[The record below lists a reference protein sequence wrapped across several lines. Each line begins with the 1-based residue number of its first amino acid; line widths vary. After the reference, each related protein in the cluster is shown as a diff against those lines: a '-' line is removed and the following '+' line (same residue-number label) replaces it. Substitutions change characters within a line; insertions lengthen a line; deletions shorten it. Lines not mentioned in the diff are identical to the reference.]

1 MDEMRCMFPDTD
13 TTRLREVM
21 EAFNRHKDAFEINT
35 PLRIAHFLGQIAVE
49 SSFPPAGLAPFEALQ
64 ESCNYSNVRNTDWGT
79 RYCHFYVGFEDTTL
93 NDCTHS
99 CVTGTLSLMEDGCP
113 EPISTD
119 LPECTPIEAICDDG
133 VDNDGDGLVDCDD
146 EECMDSTICDPE
158 IYCEILS
165 LITITQRDF
174 NQLHYSFERDGSL
187 DHTLSRL
194 GELGLSTALT
204 QQLINNLQTVRY
216 DIEDSFLS
224 GTYSYKDSVYL
235 RLATMRQNFLSWK
248 MNAFTKYPVLEST
261 SFARKFILKSSGGE
275 EQPSEEACEEII
287 KILIDGACENQES
300 ALSCHG
306 IANVAGSGQTFLY
319 FEPNISPH
327 LLNKSRIYDLA
338 NGIEFVTSFKPS
350 STYERVSGQGPFLVI
365 TQDVFGCITS
375 CIIEPEAC
383 SVDEDGQH
391 IDFDTINVTHGAC
404 IRSDILIQG
413 ALSCGTLVEVL
424 FNLDILKAE
433 CISYQSDEYGPIE
446 SDFEK
451 ICPNEDGQIT
461 ITITDGFNII
471 VVDSIYINSHPPYN
485 IDGCDSEDDQN
496 CDDTENEK
504 DNDTDG
510 DGTDNE
516 FDNDDD
522 GDGIPDL
529 IDTTPQ
535 GLDSDI
541 DDDEVKNEEDCDL
554 DGDNSP
560 NQLDN
565 DTDGDLIDNEL
576 DPDDDNDGILDI
588 DDESPQGPETDC
600 LAICEGSKGECSAD
614 VCGCEDFGKKGF
626 YSTRVYF
633 NSTAA
638 LKGNKEGYKKNLVD
652 TDLEL
657 SFEDDDTYVSA
668 TEFFEEILND
678 PLLSSELPLE
688 YFITD
693 NNSDIGNISSLF
705 ESSEF
710 AFWIH
715 LCPNPDDGSQGLLY
729 IKYKA
734 PYLPSSGPCAIPGL
748 ENFLNG
754 LAENS
759 EENFDE
765 TCYASPDHQTGSVM
779 LWHMLGLSE
788 APYVNEADEEASG
801 SPDSPYCVGTT
812 SSETIYVNA
821 AGIPLRINE
830 ELEGESHRAVF
841 GRAHPD
847 ITPPGAATGFH
858 LFNSDGTNSFY
869 RGVIMQESRRHL
881 GFRNDINCESRSF
894 DEPIIETNETVTVLA
909 GHPFTSVPPGGNMA
923 IPDRCRWRVL
933 EFYNYTPQVL
943 TNLTG
948 EGPILDALAFEGLP
962 TNTISQFACPPSPI
976 TEEQFDNISQVDTTT
991 AQFDAS
997 LGGMLYRTRLVDHL
1011 GIEREY
1017 IILIRPHETEPG
1029 ELVYL
1034 LWDPYLCAWRPYVL
1048 VESLTDD
1055 EVLFSIL
1062 TFGLDL
1068 TGDVVEVALDLTFIG
1083 GVVVGAVYV
1092 LAEGAY
1098 APLILSLVPY
1108 DKILSGAAQAIKGA
1122 KNMRFIFTQAKD
1134 GVKVG
1139 DEIRFEEVYAI
1150 FKGLGHTDEV
1160 ADDLI
1165 EKFAKDLTD
1174 NLDLAY
1180 IFKKN
1185 PDAVKAWEKLFHNA
1199 IPDVIRTNTTY
1210 LSAVSKQLTNYGDD
1224 VVFQFERVLP
1234 NIPSNKLDDFFAKLD
1249 NPKSIDH
1256 IRSLVGDFENIPGIS
1271 LTSYVSNSLPKVDIP
1286 APATWANPLLQLPSL
1301 AAETFTDVTAKT
1313 LSPGQKIYRVL
1324 GEDQLPDGSFWMYSL
1339 PTSKADFFGGTAVRP
1354 EWNAATHYVEYTV
1367 PPSGLKVW
1375 DGTTARQPILDDVGT
1390 VHLPGGKTQIYI
1402 PDALRQVGNDFENLP
1417 LKLMNW

>member
-174 NQLHYSFERDGSL
+174 NQLHFSFERDGSL

-300 ALSCHG
+300 ALSYHG

-588 DDESPQGPETDC
+588 DDESPQGLETECIEDC
-600 LAICEGSKGECSAD
+600 MTTDDEDSDGLT
-614 VCGCEDFGKKGF
+614 GCEDPDCIPQLVVQKIEVGESECGENNGTISVQLAGNQSFENFRICVGDSCSEYGVNILEGIALGEYTLTIEKQGGCAIQYTPAISLDSDSDGNLNGTDKDINNDSIPNIEQTDDNDDADGDGIINLHDYDDDNDGILDEDDPTPFGPSEEVCDGENIDEDGDGHADCF
-626 YSTRVYF
+626 
-633 NSTAA
+633 
-638 LKGNKEGYKKNLVD
+638 D
-652 TDLEL
+652 TDCSIRQTLQK
-657 SFEDDDTYVSA
+657 SISKSIDTVDCNLNCLPDCIEISA
-668 TEFFEEILND
+668 T
-678 PLLSSELPLE
+678 
-688 YFITD
+688 
-693 NNSDIGNISSLF
+693 
-705 ESSEF
+705 
-710 AFWIH
+710 
-715 LCPNPDDGSQGLLY
+715 CVDGLY
-729 IKYKA
+729 IKNDCFSDTAMAGANWYSNLTGDAILCPDTGGTYIVEMIGNDGRLLTSEEVCIEIKTELDMDEMTCMFPDTDTTRLREVMEAFNRYKDTFEINTVLRIA
-734 PYLPSSGPCAIPGL
+734 HFFGQIGHETGGLVELDESISACYTESNIQNTFADRRRCDLYEGHEAIDFSICPFSNCEPPFPPGTVVSQLPIKDEYYNTGTDCNENLFNYVYACNVGPGNGPPSSGDGYT
-748 ENFLNG
+748 F
-754 LAENS
+754 
-759 EENFDE
+759 
-765 TCYASPDHQTGSVM
+765 
-779 LWHMLGLSE
+779 
-788 APYVNEADEEASG
+788 
-801 SPDSPYCVGTT
+801 
-812 SSETIYVNA
+812 
-821 AGIPLRINE
+821 
-830 ELEGESHRAVF
+830 F
-841 GRAHPD
+841 GR
-847 ITPPGAATGFH
+847 GFIH
-858 LFNSDGTNSFY
+858 
-869 RGVIMQESRRHL
+869 
-881 GFRNDINCESRSF
+881 
-894 DEPIIETNETVTVLA
+894 
-909 GHPFTSVPPGGNMA
+909 
-923 IPDRCRWRVL
+923 
-933 EFYNYTPQVL
+933 
-943 TNLTG
+943 LTG
-948 EGPILDALAFEGLP
+948 KVNYEAISDAW
-962 TNTISQFACPPSPI
+962 
-976 TEEQFDNISQVDTTT
+976 NID
-991 AQFDAS
+991 
-997 LGGMLYRTRLVDHL
+997 
-1011 GIEREY
+1011 
-1017 IILIRPHETEPG
+1017 
-1029 ELVYL
+1029 
-1034 LWDPYLCAWRPYVL
+1034 
-1048 VESLTDD
+1048 
-1055 EVLFSIL
+1055 SIQN
-1062 TFGLDL
+1062 G
-1068 TGDVVEVALDLTFIG
+1068 
-1083 GVVVGAVYV
+1083 
-1092 LAEGAY
+1092 
-1098 APLILSLVPY
+1098 
-1108 DKILSGAAQAIKGA
+1108 GA
-1122 KNMRFIFTQAKD
+1122 KYFHIQSDD
-1134 GVKVG
+1134 GG
-1139 DEIRFEEVYAI
+1139 HIDE
-1150 FKGLGHTDEV
+1150 
-1160 ADDLI
+1160 
-1165 EKFAKDLTD
+1165 LT
-1174 NLDLAY
+1174 
-1180 IFKKN
+1180 
-1185 PDAVKAWEKLFHNA
+1185 
-1199 IPDVIRTNTTY
+1199 
-1210 LSAVSKQLTNYGDD
+1210 
-1224 VVFQFERVLP
+1224 
-1234 NIPSNKLDDFFAKLD
+1234 
-1249 NPKSIDH
+1249 
-1256 IRSLVGDFENIPGIS
+1256 
-1271 LTSYVSNSLPKVDIP
+1271 
-1286 APATWANPLLQLPSL
+1286 
-1301 AAETFTDVTAKT
+1301 TDVDVSLKAAMYYWE
-1313 LSPGQKIYRVL
+1313 YRNL
-1324 GEDQLPDGSFWMYSL
+1324 NLHSDEGMTDAQ
-1339 PTSKADFFGGTAVRP
+1339 
-1354 EWNAATHYVEYTV
+1354 
-1367 PPSGLKVW
+1367 
-1375 DGTTARQPILDDVGT
+1375 IDDVGEIINGVDPPNGFLSRST
-1390 VHLPGGKTQIYI
+1390 YSRLIYNT
-1402 PDALRQVGNDFENLP
+1402 LLKNRTCHGN
-1417 LKLMNW
+1417 

>member
-1 MDEMRCMFPDTD
+1 MTTLKGLNSKDDMSPKLQTSDSGMDEMRCMFPDTD

-113 EPISTD
+113 EPIKTD

-565 DTDGDLIDNEL
+565 DTDGDLIYNEL

-588 DDESPQGPETDC
+588 DDESPQGLETECIEDC
-600 LAICEGSKGECSAD
+600 MTTDDEDSDGLA
-614 VCGCEDFGKKGF
+614 GCEDPDCMPQLVVQKIEVGESECGENNGTISVQLAGNQSFENFRICVGDSCSKYGVSTLEGIALGEYTLTIEKQGGCAIQYTPAISLDSDSDGILNGTDKDINNDSIPNIEQTGDNDDPDGDGIINLHDYDDDNDGILDEADTTPYGPSEEVCNNDIDDDGNGLIDCDELDCLIESTTNAKGNQIVLKSLDDCIPGDDFEACLVIYGDAISQLTNSAEEGRIICEKISFILDTIKTDPFVFFRNCFDPDDPNSIWIDLAAFTVPEVIRAEVENRNDFGSDAWFVQDIQDAEGTVVNADF
-626 YSTRVYF
+626 YSVNLGSDLMINGQPVTPQEIFEYIRLNF
-633 NSTAA
+633 TDFDDGCNSTF
-638 LKGNKEGYKKNLVD
+638 V
-652 TDLEL
+652 
-657 SFEDDDTYVSA
+657 
-668 TEFFEEILND
+668 LN
-678 PLLSSELPLE
+678 
-688 YFITD
+688 T
-693 NNSDIGNISSLF
+693 G
-705 ESSEF
+705 
-710 AFWIH
+710 
-715 LCPNPDDGSQGLLY
+715 
-729 IKYKA
+729 
-734 PYLPSSGPCAIPGL
+734 
-748 ENFLNG
+748 
-754 LAENS
+754 
-759 EENFDE
+759 
-765 TCYASPDHQTGSVM
+765 AS
-779 LWHMLGLSE
+779 
-788 APYVNEADEEASG
+788 NEQDEERW
-801 SPDSPYCVGTT
+801 
-812 SSETIYVNA
+812 
-821 AGIPLRINE
+821 L
-830 ELEGESHRAVF
+830 
-841 GRAHPD
+841 
-847 ITPPGAATGFH
+847 
-858 LFNSDGTNSFY
+858 SD
-869 RGVIMQESRRHL
+869 
-881 GFRNDINCESRSF
+881 
-894 DEPIIETNETVTVLA
+894 
-909 GHPFTSVPPGGNMA
+909 
-923 IPDRCRWRVL
+923 
-933 EFYNYTPQVL
+933 
-943 TNLTG
+943 
-948 EGPILDALAFEGLP
+948 
-962 TNTISQFACPPSPI
+962 
-976 TEEQFDNISQVDTTT
+976 
-991 AQFDAS
+991 
-997 LGGMLYRTRLVDHL
+997 
-1011 GIEREY
+1011 
-1017 IILIRPHETEPG
+1017 
-1029 ELVYL
+1029 
-1034 LWDPYLCAWRPYVL
+1034 DP
-1048 VESLTDD
+1048 
-1055 EVLFSIL
+1055 
-1062 TFGLDL
+1062 
-1068 TGDVVEVALDLTFIG
+1068 
-1083 GVVVGAVYV
+1083 VGAV
-1092 LAEGAY
+1092 
-1098 APLILSLVPY
+1098 
-1108 DKILSGAAQAIKGA
+1108 
-1122 KNMRFIFTQAKD
+1122 
-1134 GVKVG
+1134 
-1139 DEIRFEEVYAI
+1139 
-1150 FKGLGHTDEV
+1150 
-1160 ADDLI
+1160 
-1165 EKFAKDLTD
+1165 
-1174 NLDLAY
+1174 
-1180 IFKKN
+1180 
-1185 PDAVKAWEKLFHNA
+1185 
-1199 IPDVIRTNTTY
+1199 
-1210 LSAVSKQLTNYGDD
+1210 
-1224 VVFQFERVLP
+1224 
-1234 NIPSNKLDDFFAKLD
+1234 
-1249 NPKSIDH
+1249 
-1256 IRSLVGDFENIPGIS
+1256 
-1271 LTSYVSNSLPKVDIP
+1271 VDIDIE
-1286 APATWANPLLQLPSL
+1286 PATDPLLQLFPDDDATVVTSHY
-1301 AAETFTDVTAKT
+1301 ANDPNTNEFSWTFSTISTPFGINGDHPVSGHRQFGITIDPNTNEWTFYVRGLDRVTDNWVPFIDNNN
-1313 LSPGQKIYRVL
+1313 LVL
-1324 GEDQLPDGSFWMYSL
+1324 GGGHDLWTCVMDNVAQLFNGEVNEPVIHRPDWEEVKNKILEFEISDIIDCISFMK
-1339 PTSKADFFGGTAVRP
+1339 P
-1354 EWNAATHYVEYTV
+1354 
-1367 PPSGLKVW
+1367 
-1375 DGTTARQPILDDVGT
+1375 
-1390 VHLPGGKTQIYI
+1390 
-1402 PDALRQVGNDFENLP
+1402 
-1417 LKLMNW
+1417 